1 MSSVTFRP
9 RNGDPLTVPVTGP
22 TTVMKL
28 ALEHL
33 IPGIIGRCGGY
44 ASCGTCHVW
53 VEADIAGS
61 VTLPAPVLEAE
72 VLAGVDTE
80 VRETSRLG
88 CQISVSPESPTLS
101 FTVP

>member
-1 MSSVTFRP
+1 MSSVTFRI
-9 RNGDPLTVPVTGP
+9 RGGDPIIVQVAAA

-28 ALEHL
+28 ALEHQ

-53 VEADIAGS
+53 VDDEAVGFVA
-61 VTLPAPVLEAE
+61 VPAPALETE

-88 CQISVSPESPTLS
+88 CQLSISPDSSPLS